1 MTAASAVERERRRTM
16 ETMHMRHALN
26 VIAIVLLLASCARP
40 AAAVTETYLFRDS
53 FAPEEGA
60 GNVLVPVSNATGT
73 IVTSGP
79 DFINGSF
86 VTESISVSA
95 CASTPSVRA
104 WSFLDKSGLYY
115 PNATPTVVTGSYTIS
130 MLMRYDPMDSG
141 YARLIDFSNSTL
153 DTGIY
158 KVSNEVSF
166 YPVGTFAAGSFV
178 QGQDVFVTITRDAAT
193 QLVSLYIN
201 GVPSGTYT
209 DTTNLYAPSATVVYF
224 LMDNTTGPANIS
236 ETDPGTIAYLQ
247 IRDVP
252 ITAEEVTASLAT
264 ICQVVSESTT
274 TTTQPPTTTLPPTT
288 TTTHPP
294 TTTTTQP
301 RTTTTTT
308 TLPPQGCAGT
318 PQGATFAS
326 ILCRLDAL
334 AARVQSESGL
344 GSFQSKLA
352 NSLGT
357 ARSRIEDAQSL
368 CDAGANSAKKTMK
381 KLQEAGKAVAQYVHR
396 LAGLRA
402 RKKLD
407 GTLRTDFMQAG
418 KAIAPDLSSL
428 RAHVQCPPA

>member
-1 MTAASAVERERRRTM
+1 
-16 ETMHMRHALN
+16 
-26 VIAIVLLLASCARP
+26 
-40 AAAVTETYLFRDS
+40 
-53 FAPEEGA
+53 
-60 GNVLVPVSNATGT
+60 
-73 IVTSGP
+73 
-79 DFINGSF
+79 
-86 VTESISVSA
+86 
-95 CASTPSVRA
+95 
-104 WSFLDKSGLYY
+104 
-115 PNATPTVVTGSYTIS
+115 

-158 KVSNEVSF
+158 KLSNKVSF

-178 QGQDVFVTITRDAAT
+178 QGQDVFVTLTRDAAT

-224 LMDNTTGPANIS
+224 LMDNTTGSFNIG

-252 ITAEEVTASLAT
+252 ITADEVTASLAT

-274 TTTQPPTTTLPPTT
+274 TTTTLPPTTTTTLPPTT
-288 TTTHPP
+288 TTTLPP
-294 TTTTTQP
+294 TTTTTLP
-301 RTTTTTT
+301 PTTTTTLPPTTTT
-308 TLPPQGCAGT
+308 TLPPQDCAGT

-334 AARVQSESGL
+334 ATHVQGESGL

-357 ARSRIEDAQSL
+357 ARSRAEDAQSL
-368 CDAGANSAKKTMK
+368 CDAGAKNANRTKK
-381 KLQEAGKAVAQYVHR
+381 KLQEAGTAVAQYVHR

-418 KAIAPDLSSL
+418 KAIEPDLSSL
-428 RAHVQCPPA
+428 RAHVHCPPA

>member
-1 MTAASAVERERRRTM
+1 
-16 ETMHMRHALN
+16 MRHALN

-73 IVTSGP
+73 IVSSGP

-86 VTESISVSA
+86 VTESISAAA

-158 KVSNEVSF
+158 KLSNEVSF

-224 LMDNTTGPANIS
+224 LMDNTTGSFNIG

-252 ITAEEVTASLAT
+252 ITADEVTASLAT

-274 TTTQPPTTTLPPTT
+274 TTTTLPST

-294 TTTTTQP
+294 TTTTTRP
-301 RTTTTTT
+301 PTTTT
-308 TLPPQGCAGT
+308 TLPPQDCAGT

-334 AARVQSESGL
+334 AVRVQSESGL

-357 ARSRIEDAQSL
+357 ARSRTEDAQSL
-368 CDAGANSAKKTMK
+368 CDAGAKNGKKTMK

>member
-1 MTAASAVERERRRTM
+1 M
-16 ETMHMRHALN
+16 ETMHMRHALH
-26 VIAIVLLLASCARP
+26 VLAIVLLLPSCPRP

-53 FAPEEGA
+53 FAPQEGA

-73 IVTSGP
+73 IVSNGP

-86 VTESISVSA
+86 VTESISAAA

-115 PNATPTVVTGSYTIS
+115 PNAAPTIVTGSYTIS

-158 KVSNEVSF
+158 KLGNEVSF

-178 QGQDVFVTITRDAAT
+178 QGQDVFVTITRDAGT
-193 QLVSLYIN
+193 HLVSLYIN
-201 GVPSGTYT
+201 GEPSGTYT
-209 DTTNLYAPSATVVYF
+209 DTGNLYAPSATVVYF
-224 LMDNTTGPANIS
+224 LMDNTTGSANIV

-252 ITAEEVTASLAT
+252 ITAEEVMASLAT

-274 TTTQPPTTTLPPTT
+274 TTTLPSTT
-288 TTTHPP
+288 TTTLAP
-294 TTTTTQP
+294 
-301 RTTTTTT
+301 TTTT

-318 PQGATFAS
+318 PRGATFAS

-357 ARSRIEDAQSL
+357 ARSRTEDAQSL
-368 CDAGANSAKKTMK
+368 CDAGAKNAKKTK
-381 KLQEAGKAVAQYVHR
+381 KNLQEAGKAVTQYVHR

-418 KAIAPDLSSL
+418 KAIQPDLSSL